1 MKDKDT
7 RSTHPAGTHTISD
20 DLKSFD
26 AKIPFWKGIPFGLQ
40 HVMAMFVAN
49 LTPLILIAG
58 VAKMD
63 TSHKEWLIQG
73 GLLVAGLGTIPAF
86 PPVAHRQPPAYG
98 HRYFLYVLCSSRGDS
113 R

>member
-73 GLLVAGLGTIPAF
+73 GLLVAGLGTILQLFPCGASAAACLWSPAF
-86 PPVAHRQPPAYG
+86 PLRIMQQQQQ
-98 HRYFLYVLCSSRGDS
+98 R
-113 R
+113 